1 MATGV
6 ATNTRNRHANVARI
20 CGREIW
26 LKRGFASL
34 IPMIRTILELPSVVA
49 DYTVGTVIVF
59 VQLTRWKR
67 DRRLRI
73 AA

>member
-1 MATGV
+1 MDAAYRSVTE
-6 ATNTRNRHANVARI
+6 TSTTFS
-20 CGREIW
+20 GREIW
-26 LKRGFASL
+26 LKRAFASL